1 MHDNVPDIDMAAMRY
16 KKEDYSFI
24 CGYMAAR
31 DKYLLTLEKLDRMLD
46 SKTMGDAIRVL
57 QDLNYA
63 DETENIVASEFE
75 PLLSRE
81 LKKTYSLILP
91 YVPDRSYFEIFL
103 YPSDYHNVKT
113 LLKAEFLGLRTN
125 KFLMETGSV
134 PTGELA
140 AIVNGRRY
148 EDMREEMA
156 RGVQEALEEYSVS
169 HDPQTIDLVLD
180 KACYRDMSSLAAG
193 LDSDFIKGYLTLK
206 IDIINLI
213 AFIRVKEMEKQ
224 RGFFSKVFIE
234 NGSIQEDVFEEGFD
248 EPITLFADRLESDR
262 LRNAL
267 VESVKMIRETGRV
280 TALEKLCDNL
290 LLEYIK
296 EARYI
301 TYGIEP
307 LIAYIAAKEHEV
319 KTVRIIMAGKLA
331 GISPELIRE
340 RVRDTYA

>member
-1 MHDNVPDIDMAAMRY
+1 MVAKRY

-24 CGYMAAR
+24 CGYMASR

-46 SKTMGDAIRVL
+46 SKALGDAVRVL
-57 QDLNYA
+57 QDLNYM
-63 DETENIVASEFE
+63 DEAESIDAAEFE
-75 PLLSRE
+75 SLLSRE

-91 YVPDRSYFEIFL
+91 YVPDRSYFDIFL

-125 KFLMETGSV
+125 KYLMETGSV

-140 AIVNGRRY
+140 DIVRGRY
-148 EDMREEMA
+148 FEDMREEMA
-156 RGVQEALEEYSVS
+156 RGIKEALEEYSVS
-169 HDPQTIDLVLD
+169 HDPQTIDLILD
-180 KACYRDMSSLAAG
+180 KACYRDMSSLSAG
-193 LDSDFIKGYLTLK
+193 LDSDFIKGYLTLR

-213 AFIRVKEMEKQ
+213 AFIRIREMGKH

-234 NGSIQEDVFEEGFD
+234 NGSIQEDVFEEGFE
-248 EPITLFADRLESDR
+248 EPIAEFAERLEPDR

-267 VESVKMIRETGRV
+267 LESVKKIQEAGSV
-280 TALEKLCDNL
+280 TVLEKLFDNL

-307 LIAYIAAKEHEV
+307 LIAYIAAKENEV